1 MCNKKF
7 KTMRRIF
14 LLAAIAVLGFSSCKK
29 DEKQPQQDPIQLT
42 LTAEIATPATK
53 ATYTY
58 DEGIKMA
65 WEAEESITI
74 VTFKDDKAVSAQNL
88 SSTGEAGRKTATFSG
103 SFTPTDGATYI
114 ACYPPLADRGTY
126 WNTEVESG
134 RDWGLLIDKGF
145 KYLTWFSPNAQNYQS
160 ENGSL
165 DILKV
170 GDVMVGDV
178 EINEGVATT
187 TLRKTISVLKLV
199 LNLPDEASG
208 DKLSSVQVQSQGAGK
223 TITTG
228 NLIEYNQMETPFMWY
243 GSEQSALQ
251 LGLGSAEGMDTPGNK
266 PLVVYI
272 PGPLGQIPAGN
283 LKITVSG
290 QKGNYVKTI
299 YIPEQKNMQAG
310 FVYTINAELVKE

>member
-1 MCNKKF
+1 
-7 KTMRRIF
+7 MRKIF

-29 DEKQPQQDPIQLT
+29 DEKQLQQDPIQLT
-42 LTAEIATPATK
+42 LITEIATPATK

-65 WEAEESITI
+65 WEADERITI
-74 VTFKDDKAVSAQNL
+74 VTFKDGKAVSAQDL
-88 SSTGEAGRKTATFSG
+88 SSTGEAGRKAATFSG
-103 SFTPTDGATYI
+103 SFTPTAGATYI

-126 WNTEVESG
+126 WNTEVKSG
-134 RDWGLLIDKGF
+134 SEWGLRIEKNQNG
-145 KYLTWFSPNAQNYQS
+145 YLNWYSPDTDNYQS

-178 EINEGVATT
+178 MVGDVEINEGVDSI

-199 LNLPDEASG
+199 LNLPDVAVG
-208 DKLSSVQVQSQGAGK
+208 YKLYSVQVQSQGAGK

-228 NLIEYNQMETPFMWY
+228 DWIEYNQMETPFLWK
-243 GSEQSALQ
+243 GSEQSVLQ
-251 LGLGSAEGMDTPGNK
+251 LGLGSAEGMNTPDNK
-266 PLVVYI
+266 QLVVYI
-272 PGPLGQIPAGN
+272 PGPLGKIPEGN
-283 LKITVSG
+283 LVITVDG
-290 QKGNYVKTI
+290 QNGDYVKTI

-310 FVYTINAELVKE
+310 FVYTITADLIKE

>member
-7 KTMRRIF
+7 KTMRKIF

-29 DEKQPQQDPIQLT
+29 DEKQLQQDPIQLT
-42 LTAEIATPATK
+42 LITEIAIPATK

-65 WEAEESITI
+65 WGAEERITI

-103 SFTPTDGATYI
+103 SFTPTEGATYI
-114 ACYPPLADRGTY
+114 ACYPPLVERGEY

-134 RDWGLLIDKGF
+134 RDWGLCIDKEA
-145 KYLTWFSPNAQNYQS
+145 KYLLWFSTNTQNYQS

-199 LNLPDEASG
+199 LNLPDVAVG
-208 DKLSSVQVQSQGAGK
+208 DKLYSVQVRSQGG

-228 NLIEYNQMETPFMWY
+228 DWIQYNQMETPFMWY
-243 GSEQSALQ
+243 GGGQSALQ

-266 PLVVYI
+266 QLVVYI
-272 PGPLGQIPAGN
+272 PDALGKIPKGN
-283 LKITVSG
+283 LEITVDG
-290 QKGNYVKTI
+290 QNGDYVKTI
-299 YIPEQKNMQAG
+299 LIPEQKNMQAG
-310 FVYTINAELVKE
+310 FVYTITADLVKE

>member
-1 MCNKKF
+1 
-7 KTMRRIF
+7 MRKIF

-88 SSTGEAGRKTATFSG
+88 SSSGEAGRKTATFSG

-126 WNTEVESG
+126 WNTEVKSG
-134 RDWGLLIDKGF
+134 SDWGLCIDKEN
-145 KYLTWFSPNAQNYQS
+145 KYLVWTSTNTQNYQS

-178 EINEGVATT
+178 EINEGDATT

-199 LNLPDEASG
+199 LNLPDVAVG
-208 DKLSSVQVQSQGAGK
+208 DKLYRVEVLSQGGN
-223 TITTG
+223 ITTG
-228 NLIEYNQMETPFMWY
+228 DYIEYNQMETPFMWY
-243 GSEQSALQ
+243 GSGQSALH
-251 LGLGSAEGMDTPGNK
+251 LGLGSAGGMDTPDNK
-266 PLVVYI
+266 QLVVYI
-272 PGPLGQIPAGN
+272 PGALGQIPEGN
-283 LKITVSG
+283 LVITVYG
-290 QKGNYVKTI
+290 NKGKYVKTI
-299 YIPEQKNMQAG
+299 WIPGQKNMQAG
-310 FVYTINAELVKE
+310 FVYTITADLIKE

>member
-65 WEAEESITI
+65 WGAEERITI

-134 RDWGLLIDKGF
+134 RDWGLRIDKDV
-145 KYLTWFSPNAQNYQS
+145 KYLDWSSPNPQNYQP

-165 DILKV
+165 EHLKV

-199 LNLPDEASG
+199 LNLPDVAVE
-208 DKLSSVQVQSQGAGK
+208 DKLYSVQVHSQGGQS
-223 TITTG
+223 ITTG
-228 NLIEYNQMETPFMWY
+228 TWIQYNQMETPFMWY
-243 GSEQSALQ
+243 GGGISTLQ

-266 PLVVYI
+266 QLVVYI
-272 PGPLGQIPAGN
+272 PDALGKIPEGN
-283 LKITVSG
+283 LEIKVY
-290 QKGNYVKTI
+290 GNNGHYVKTI
-299 YIPEQKNMQAG
+299 LIQEQKNMQAG
-310 FVYTINAELVKE
+310 FVYTITADLVKE

>member
-1 MCNKKF
+1 
-7 KTMRRIF
+7 MRRIF

-29 DEKQPQQDPIQLT
+29 DEKQLQQDPIQLT
-42 LTAEIATPATK
+42 LTAEIETPATK

-65 WEAEESITI
+65 WGAEERITI

-88 SSTGEAGRKTATFSG
+88 SSTGVAGRKTATFSG

-114 ACYPPLADRGTY
+114 ACYPPLEERTEY
-126 WNTEVESG
+126 WITEVESG
-134 RDWGLLIDKGF
+134 RNWGLRIDKNAEF
-145 KYLTWFSPNAQNYQS
+145 LTWVYPNSQDYQS

-178 EINEGVATT
+178 EINEDVATT

-199 LNLPDEASG
+199 LNLPDVAVG
-208 DKLSSVQVQSQGAGK
+208 DKLYSVQVNSQGGF
-223 TITTG
+223 ITTG
-228 NLIEYNQMETPFMWY
+228 TWIQYNQMETPFMWY
-243 GSEQSALQ
+243 GGGLSALQ

-266 PLVVYI
+266 QLVVYI
-272 PGPLGQIPAGN
+272 PDALGKIPEGN
-283 LKITVSG
+283 LVITVYAKNG
-290 QKGNYVKTI
+290 HYVKTI
-299 YIPEQKNMQAG
+299 SIPEQKNMQAG
-310 FVYTINAELVKE
+310 FVYTITADLVKE

>member
-1 MCNKKF
+1 M
-7 KTMRRIF
+7 
-14 LLAAIAVLGFSSCKK
+14 
-29 DEKQPQQDPIQLT
+29 T
-42 LTAEIATPATK
+42 LITEIATPATK

-65 WEAEESITI
+65 WEAEERITI
-74 VTFKDDKAVSAQNL
+74 VTFKDGKAVSAQNL

-114 ACYPPLADRGTY
+114 ACYPPLAEKDGY

-134 RDWGLLIDKGF
+134 RDWGLRIEMNKHE
-145 KYLTWFSPNAQNYQS
+145 YLDWYSPNTLNYQS

-199 LNLPDEASG
+199 LNLPDVAVG
-208 DKLSSVQVQSQGAGK
+208 DKLYSVEVRSQRGS
-223 TITTG
+223 ITTG
-228 NLIEYNQMETPFMWY
+228 TWIQYNQMETPFMWY
-243 GSEQSALQ
+243 GGGISTLQ

-266 PLVVYI
+266 QLVVYI
-272 PGPLGQIPAGN
+272 PGALGKIPEGN
-283 LKITVSG
+283 LVITVYG
-290 QKGNYVKTI
+290 QNGDYVKTI
-299 YIPEQKNMQAG
+299 SIPEQKNMQAG
-310 FVYTINAELVKE
+310 FVYTITADLVNE

>member
-1 MCNKKF
+1 
-7 KTMRRIF
+7 MRKIF

-65 WEAEESITI
+65 WEAEERITI

-134 RDWGLLIDKGF
+134 RDWGLRIDMNKHEF
-145 KYLTWFSPNAQNYQS
+145 LDWTSPNAQNYQS

-170 GDVMVGDV
+170 GDVMVGNV

-199 LNLPDEASG
+199 LNLPDVAVG
-208 DKLSSVQVQSQGAGK
+208 DKLYRVEVLSQGGN
-223 TITTG
+223 ITTG
-228 NLIEYNQMETPFMWY
+228 DYIEYNQMETPFMWN
-243 GSEQSALQ
+243 GSGQSALQ
-251 LGLGSAEGMDTPGNK
+251 LGLGSAGVMDTPGNK
-266 PLVVYI
+266 QLVVYI
-272 PGPLGQIPAGN
+272 PGALGQIPKGY
-283 LKITVSG
+283 LVITVSG

-299 YIPEQKNMQAG
+299 SVPEQKNMQAG
-310 FVYTINAELVKE
+310 FVYTITADLVME

>member
-1 MCNKKF
+1 MSNKKF

-42 LTAEIATPATK
+42 LITEIATPATK

-58 DEGIKMA
+58 DKGIKMA
-65 WEAEESITI
+65 WEAEERITI

-114 ACYPPLADRGTY
+114 ACYPPLAERGGY

-134 RDWGLLIDKGF
+134 RDWGLRIEMNKNE
-145 KYLTWFSPNAQNYQS
+145 YLEWSSPNAQNYQS

-199 LNLPDEASG
+199 LNLPDVAVG
-208 DKLSSVQVQSQGAGK
+208 DKLYSVQVNSQGGF
-223 TITTG
+223 ITTG
-228 NLIEYNQMETPFMWY
+228 FWIQYNQMETPFMWY
-243 GSEQSALQ
+243 GGGQSALQ

-266 PLVVYI
+266 QLVVYI
-272 PGPLGQIPAGN
+272 PDALGKIPKGN
-283 LKITVSG
+283 LEITVDG
-290 QKGNYVKTI
+290 QNGDYVKTI
-299 YIPEQKNMQAG
+299 SIPEQKNMQTG
-310 FVYTINAELVKE
+310 FVYTITADLVKE

>member
-1 MCNKKF
+1 
-7 KTMRRIF
+7 MRKIF

-29 DEKQPQQDPIQLT
+29 DEKQLQQDPIQLT
-42 LTAEIATPATK
+42 LTAEIETPATK

-65 WEAEESITI
+65 WEAEEEITI
-74 VTFKDDKAVSAQNL
+74 VTFKDDKALSAQNL

-114 ACYPPLADRGTY
+114 ACYPPLAERSGY
-126 WNTEVESG
+126 WVTEVESG
-134 RDWGLLIDKGF
+134 PDWGLRIDKEA
-145 KYLTWFSPNAQNYQS
+145 KYLQWYPTNTQNYQS

-170 GDVMVGDV
+170 GDTMVGNV

-199 LNLPDEASG
+199 LNLPDVAVG
-208 DKLSSVQVQSQGAGK
+208 DKLYSVEVRSQGG

-228 NLIEYNQMETPFMWY
+228 DWKQYNQMETPFIWQ
-243 GSEQSALQ
+243 GNTQSFLE
-251 LGLGSAEGMDTPGNK
+251 LGLGSAGGMDTPGNK
-266 PLVVYI
+266 QLVVYI
-272 PGPLGQIPAGN
+272 PGALGKIPKGN
-283 LKITVSG
+283 LVITVSG

-310 FVYTINAELVKE
+310 FVYTITADLVKE

>member
-7 KTMRRIF
+7 KTMRKIF

-42 LTAEIATPATK
+42 LITEIATPATK

-65 WEAEESITI
+65 WEADERITI
-74 VTFKDDKAVSAQNL
+74 VTFKDGKAVSAQDL
-88 SSTGEAGRKTATFSG
+88 SSTGEAGRKAATFSG

-134 RDWGLLIDKGF
+134 RDWGLRINKNIEP
-145 KYLTWFSPNAQNYQS
+145 YLAWSSTNIQNYQS

-199 LNLPDEASG
+199 LNLPDVAVG
-208 DKLSSVQVQSQGAGK
+208 DKLTSVQVNSQGGD
-223 TITTG
+223 ITTG
-228 NLIEYNQMETPFMWY
+228 TWIQYNMMGTPIVWQ
-243 GSEQSALQ
+243 GGGISTLQ
-251 LGLGSAEGMDTPGNK
+251 LGLGTVGGMDTPGNK
-266 PLVVYI
+266 QLVVYI
-272 PGPLGQIPAGN
+272 PGALGKIPKGN
-283 LKITVSG
+283 LEITVY
-290 QKGNYVKTI
+290 GNNGHYVKTI

-310 FVYTINAELVKE
+310 FVYTITADLVKE

>member
-1 MCNKKF
+1 
-7 KTMRRIF
+7 MRKIF

-29 DEKQPQQDPIQLT
+29 DENQPHQDQIQLT

-65 WEAEESITI
+65 WEAEERITI

-114 ACYPPLADRGTY
+114 ACYPPLAERSGY
-126 WNTEVESG
+126 WVTEVESG
-134 RDWGLLIDKGF
+134 RDWGLRIDKDF
-145 KYLTWFSPNAQNYQS
+145 KYLTWFSTNTQNYQS

-199 LNLPDEASG
+199 LNLPDVAVG
-208 DKLSSVQVQSQGAGK
+208 DKLYSVQVNSQGGD
-223 TITTG
+223 ITTG
-228 NLIEYNQMETPFMWY
+228 DWIEYNQMETPFKWK
-243 GSEQSALQ
+243 GSGQSALQ
-251 LGLGSAEGMDTPGNK
+251 LGLGSAGGMDTPGNK
-266 PLVVYI
+266 QLVVYI
-272 PGPLGQIPAGN
+272 PDALGKIPAGN

-290 QKGNYVKTI
+290 QNGNYVKTI
-299 YIPEQKNMQAG
+299 LIPEQKNMQAG
-310 FVYTINAELVKE
+310 FVYTITAALVKE

>member
-7 KTMRRIF
+7 KTMRKIF

-65 WEAEESITI
+65 WEAEERITI

-134 RDWGLLIDKGF
+134 RDWGLRIDMNKHEF
-145 KYLTWFSPNAQNYQS
+145 LDWTSPNAQNYQS

-170 GDVMVGDV
+170 GDVMVGNV

-199 LNLPDEASG
+199 LNLPDVAVG
-208 DKLSSVQVQSQGAGK
+208 DKLYRVEVLSQGGN
-223 TITTG
+223 ITTG
-228 NLIEYNQMETPFMWY
+228 DYIEYNQMETPFMWN
-243 GSEQSALQ
+243 GSGQSALQ
-251 LGLGSAEGMDTPGNK
+251 LGLGSAGVMDTPGNK
-266 PLVVYI
+266 QLVVYI
-272 PGPLGQIPAGN
+272 PGALGQIPKGY
-283 LKITVSG
+283 LVITVSG

-299 YIPEQKNMQAG
+299 SVPEQKNMQAG
-310 FVYTINAELVKE
+310 FVYTITADLVME

>member
-1 MCNKKF
+1 
-7 KTMRRIF
+7 MRKIF

-29 DEKQPQQDPIQLT
+29 DENQPHQDQIQLT
-42 LTAEIATPATK
+42 LITEIATPATK

-65 WEAEESITI
+65 WGAEEIITI
-74 VTFKDDKAVSAQNL
+74 VTFKDGKALSAQNL
-88 SSTGEAGRKTATFSG
+88 SSSGEAGRKTATFSG
-103 SFTPTDGATYI
+103 NFTPTDGATYI

-134 RDWGLLIDKGF
+134 SDWGLRIEKN
-145 KYLTWFSPNAQNYQS
+145 KHEYLDWSSPNAQNYQS

-199 LNLPDEASG
+199 LNLPDVAVG
-208 DKLSSVQVQSQGAGK
+208 DKLYSVQVNSQGGD
-223 TITTG
+223 ITTG
-228 NLIEYNQMETPFMWY
+228 DYIEYNQMETPFKWK
-243 GSEQSALQ
+243 GNRQSTLQ

-266 PLVVYI
+266 QLVVYI
-272 PGPLGQIPAGN
+272 PGALGQIPAGY
-283 LKITVSG
+283 LEIAVYG
-290 QKGNYVKTI
+290 QNGNYVKTI
-299 YIPEQKNMQAG
+299 SIPEQKNMQAG
-310 FVYTINAELVKE
+310 FVYTITAALVKE

>member
-1 MCNKKF
+1 
-7 KTMRRIF
+7 MRRIF

-42 LTAEIATPATK
+42 LITEIATPATK

-65 WEAEESITI
+65 WEAEERITI
-74 VTFKDDKAVSAQNL
+74 VTFKDGKALSAQNL
-88 SSTGEAGRKTATFSG
+88 SSTGAAGRKTATFSG

-134 RDWGLLIDKGF
+134 RDWGLRIEMNKDE
-145 KYLTWFSPNAQNYQS
+145 YLAWSATNAQNYQS

-170 GDVMVGDV
+170 GDVMVGNV

-208 DKLSSVQVQSQGAGK
+208 DKLRDVLVISQGG

-228 NLIEYNQMETPFMWY
+228 TWIQYNQMETPFVWY
-243 GSEQSALQ
+243 GGGFGFLQ
-251 LGLGSAEGMDTPGNK
+251 LGLGSAEGMDTPDNK
-266 PLVVYI
+266 QLVVYI
-272 PGPLGQIPAGN
+272 PGALGKIPEGN
-283 LKITVSG
+283 LEITVSG
-290 QKGNYVKTI
+290 NNGDYVKTI
-299 YIPEQKNMQAG
+299 SIAEQKNMQAG
-310 FVYTINAELVKE
+310 FVYTITADLAKGV

>member
-65 WEAEESITI
+65 WEAEEEITI
-74 VTFKDDKAVSAQNL
+74 VTFKDDKALSAQNL

-134 RDWGLLIDKGF
+134 SEWGLRIEKNQNG
-145 KYLTWFSPNAQNYQS
+145 YLDWYSPDTDNYQS

-178 EINEGVATT
+178 EINEGVDSI

-199 LNLPDEASG
+199 LNLPDVAVG
-208 DKLSSVQVQSQGAGK
+208 DKLYSVQVHSQGGF
-223 TITTG
+223 ITTG
-228 NLIEYNQMETPFMWY
+228 DWIEYNQMETPFKWK
-243 GSEQSALQ
+243 GSEQSVLE
-251 LGLGSAEGMDTPGNK
+251 LGLGSAGGMDTPGNK
-266 PLVVYI
+266 QLVVYI
-272 PGPLGQIPAGN
+272 PGPLGKIPAGN
-283 LKITVSG
+283 LEITVY
-290 QKGNYVKTI
+290 GNNGDYVKTI

-310 FVYTINAELVKE
+310 FVYTINAELGKK

>member
-1 MCNKKF
+1 
-7 KTMRRIF
+7 MRKIF

-42 LTAEIATPATK
+42 LITEIATPATK

-134 RDWGLLIDKGF
+134 SDDWGLHIEMNKNE
-145 KYLTWFSPNAQNYQS
+145 YLEWYSPNAQNYQS

-199 LNLPDEASG
+199 LKLPDVAVG
-208 DKLSSVQVQSQGAGK
+208 DKLYSVQVNSQGGP
-223 TITTG
+223 ITTG
-228 NLIEYNQMETPFMWY
+228 FLIQYNQMKTPFEWY
-243 GSEQSALQ
+243 GSGQFALQ

-266 PLVVYI
+266 QLVVYI
-272 PGPLGQIPAGN
+272 PDAFGQIPKGN
-283 LKITVSG
+283 LEITVDG
-290 QKGNYVKTI
+290 QNGDYVKTI

-310 FVYTINAELVKE
+310 FVYTINAELGKK

>member
-1 MCNKKF
+1 
-7 KTMRRIF
+7 MRRIF

-58 DEGIKMA
+58 DDGIKMA
-65 WEAEESITI
+65 WGAEERITI

-134 RDWGLLIDKGF
+134 RDWGLRIDMNKHEF
-145 KYLTWFSPNAQNYQS
+145 LDWTSPNAQNYQS

-170 GDVMVGDV
+170 GDVMVGNV

-199 LNLPDEASG
+199 LNLPDVAVG
-208 DKLSSVQVQSQGAGK
+208 DKLYRVEVLSQGAGK

-228 NLIEYNQMETPFMWY
+228 DHIEYNQMETPFMWK

-266 PLVVYI
+266 QLVVYI
-272 PGPLGQIPAGN
+272 PGALGQIPAGD

-290 QKGNYVKTI
+290 NNGNYVKTI
-299 YIPEQKNMQAG
+299 SIPEQKNMQAG
-310 FVYTINAELVKE
+310 FVYTITADLVKE

>member
-1 MCNKKF
+1 
-7 KTMRRIF
+7 MRKIF

-58 DEGIKMA
+58 DKGIKMA

-88 SSTGEAGRKTATFSG
+88 SSTGVAGRKTATFSG
-103 SFTPTDGATYI
+103 SFTPTAGATYI
-114 ACYPPLADRGTY
+114 ACYPPLADRTEY
-126 WNTEVESG
+126 WITEVESG
-134 RDWGLLIDKGF
+134 RDWGLRIDKDV
-145 KYLTWFSPNAQNYQS
+145 KYLTWFSTNTQNYQS

-199 LNLPDEASG
+199 LNLPDVAVG
-208 DKLSSVQVQSQGAGK
+208 DKLTSVQVLSQGGF
-223 TITTG
+223 ITTG
-228 NLIEYNQMETPFMWY
+228 TWVQYNQMETPFKWKGNM
-243 GSEQSALQ
+243 QSVLE
-251 LGLGSAEGMDTPGNK
+251 LGLGSAGVMDTPGNK
-266 PLVVYI
+266 QLVVYI
-272 PGPLGQIPAGN
+272 PGALGQIPKGY
-283 LKITVSG
+283 LVITVSG

-299 YIPEQKNMQAG
+299 WIPEQKNMQAG
-310 FVYTINAELVKE
+310 FVYTITADLVKE

>member
-145 KYLTWFSPNAQNYQS
+145 KYLTWFSTNTQNYQS

-208 DKLSSVQVQSQGAGK
+208 DKLSSVQVQSQGGS
-223 TITTG
+223 ITTG
-228 NLIEYNQMETPFMWY
+228 FLIQYDQMETPFMWK
-243 GSEQSALQ
+243 GGGQSALQ
-251 LGLGSAEGMDTPGNK
+251 LGLGSSFEKMDVPGNK
-266 PLVVYI
+266 QLVVYI
-272 PGPLGQIPAGN
+272 PGALGQIPEGN
-283 LKITVSG
+283 LEITVDG
-290 QKGNYVKTI
+290 QNGNYVKTI
-299 YIPEQKNMQAG
+299 SIPEQKNMQAG
-310 FVYTINAELVKE
+310 FVYTITAALVKE

>member
-1 MCNKKF
+1 
-7 KTMRRIF
+7 MRRIF

-42 LTAEIATPATK
+42 LITEIETPATK

-65 WEAEESITI
+65 WEAEERITI

-114 ACYPPLADRGTY
+114 ACYPPLEDRGTY
-126 WNTEVESG
+126 WNTEVKSG
-134 RDWGLLIDKGF
+134 SDWGLRIDKNKDQF
-145 KYLTWFSPNAQNYQS
+145 LTWSSTLNNHYQS

-170 GDVMVGDV
+170 GDVMVGEV

-199 LNLPDEASG
+199 LNLPDVAVG
-208 DKLSSVQVQSQGAGK
+208 DKLASVQVNSQGGN
-223 TITTG
+223 ITTG
-228 NLIEYNQMETPFMWY
+228 TWIQYNMMETPFMWHGG
-243 GSEQSALQ
+243 GSSALH
-251 LGLGSAEGMDTPGNK
+251 LGLGTVGGMDTPGNK
-266 PLVVYI
+266 QLVVYI
-272 PGPLGQIPAGN
+272 PGPLGKIPEGY
-283 LKITVSG
+283 LVITVSG

-299 YIPEQKNMQAG
+299 SVPEQKNMQAG
-310 FVYTINAELVKE
+310 FVYTITADLVKE

>member
-1 MCNKKF
+1 
-7 KTMRRIF
+7 MRKIF

-29 DEKQPQQDPIQLT
+29 DENQPHQDQIQLT
-42 LTAEIATPATK
+42 LITEIATPATK

-65 WEAEESITI
+65 WEAEERITI
-74 VTFKDDKAVSAQNL
+74 VTFKDGKAVSAQNL

-103 SFTPTDGATYI
+103 SFTPTEGATYI
-114 ACYPPLADRGTY
+114 ACYPPLVERGEY
-126 WNTEVESG
+126 WNTKVESG
-134 RDWGLLIDKGF
+134 SDWGLRIYMNEAE
-145 KYLTWFSPNAQNYQS
+145 YLEWYPTNTQNYQS

-208 DKLSSVQVQSQGAGK
+208 DKLSSVQVQSQGGS
-223 TITTG
+223 ITTG
-228 NLIEYNQMETPFMWY
+228 FLIQYDQMETPFMWK
-243 GSEQSALQ
+243 GGGQSALQ
-251 LGLGSAEGMDTPGNK
+251 LGLGSSFEKMDVPGNK
-266 PLVVYI
+266 QLVVYI
-272 PGPLGQIPAGN
+272 PGALGQIPEGN
-283 LKITVSG
+283 LEITVDG
-290 QKGNYVKTI
+290 QNGNYVKTI
-299 YIPEQKNMQAG
+299 SIPEQKNMQAG
-310 FVYTINAELVKE
+310 FVYTITAALVKE

>member
-1 MCNKKF
+1 
-7 KTMRRIF
+7 MRRIF

-42 LTAEIATPATK
+42 LTAEIETPATK

-126 WNTEVESG
+126 WNTEVESC

-145 KYLTWFSPNAQNYQS
+145 KYLTWFSTNTQNYQS

-199 LNLPDEASG
+199 LNLPDVAVG
-208 DKLSSVQVQSQGAGK
+208 DKLMSVQVNSQGG

-228 NLIEYNQMETPFMWY
+228 TWVRYNDMETPFMWY
-243 GSEQSALQ
+243 GGGLSALQ

-266 PLVVYI
+266 QLVVYI
-272 PGPLGQIPAGN
+272 PGDLGKIPAGN
-283 LKITVSG
+283 LVITVYG
-290 QKGNYVKTI
+290 KDGNYVKTI
-299 YIPEQKNMQAG
+299 SIPEQKNMQAG
-310 FVYTINAELVKE
+310 FVYTITADLVEE

>member
-1 MCNKKF
+1 
-7 KTMRRIF
+7 MRKIF

-29 DEKQPQQDPIQLT
+29 DEKQLQQDPIQLT
-42 LTAEIATPATK
+42 LITEIATPASK

-65 WEAEESITI
+65 WEAEERITI
-74 VTFKDDKAVSAQNL
+74 VTFKDGKAVSAQNL

-103 SFTPTDGATYI
+103 NFTPTEGATYI
-114 ACYPPLADRGTY
+114 ACYPPLVERGEY

-134 RDWGLLIDKGF
+134 SDWGLRIYMNEGE
-145 KYLTWFSPNAQNYQS
+145 YLEWYPTNTQNYQS

-199 LNLPDEASG
+199 LNLPDVAVG
-208 DKLSSVQVQSQGAGK
+208 DKLYSVEVLSQGAGK

-228 NLIEYNQMETPFMWY
+228 TWIEYNQMETPFKWY
-243 GSEQSALQ
+243 GGGSGALH
-251 LGLGSAEGMDTPGNK
+251 LGLGSAEGMDAPGNK
-266 PLVVYI
+266 QLVVYI
-272 PGPLGQIPAGN
+272 PGALGQIPKGN
-283 LKITVSG
+283 LVITVYG
-290 QKGNYVKTI
+290 NKGDYVKTI
-299 YIPEQKNMQAG
+299 SIPEQKNMQAG
-310 FVYTINAELVKE
+310 FVYTITADLVKE

>member
-1 MCNKKF
+1 
-7 KTMRRIF
+7 MRKIF

-42 LTAEIATPATK
+42 LITEIATPATK

-65 WEAEESITI
+65 WEADERITI
-74 VTFKDDKAVSAQNL
+74 VTFKDGKAVSAQDL
-88 SSTGEAGRKTATFSG
+88 SSTGEAGRKAATFSG

-126 WNTEVESG
+126 WNTEVKSG
-134 RDWGLLIDKGF
+134 SEWGLRIAMNQNE
-145 KYLTWFSPNAQNYQS
+145 YLDWYSPNTDNYQS

-199 LNLPDEASG
+199 LNLPDVAVG
-208 DKLSSVQVQSQGAGK
+208 DKLYRVEVLSLGGN
-223 TITTG
+223 ITTG
-228 NLIEYNQMETPFMWY
+228 DWIEYNQMETPFMWK
-243 GSEQSALQ
+243 GNGQSALH
-251 LGLGSAEGMDTPGNK
+251 LGLGSAEGMDTPDNK
-266 PLVVYI
+266 QLVVYI
-272 PGPLGQIPAGN
+272 PGALGQIPKGY
-283 LKITVSG
+283 LVITVSG

-299 YIPEQKNMQAG
+299 SVPEQKNMQAG
-310 FVYTINAELVKE
+310 FVYTITADLVME

>member
-1 MCNKKF
+1 
-7 KTMRRIF
+7 MRKIF

-42 LTAEIATPATK
+42 LITEIATPATK

-65 WEAEESITI
+65 WAAEERITI

-88 SSTGEAGRKTATFSG
+88 SSSGVAGRKTATFSG

-114 ACYPPLADRGTY
+114 ACYPPLAERTGY
-126 WNTEVESG
+126 WVTEVESG
-134 RDWGLLIDKGF
+134 RDWGLRIEMNEDEF
-145 KYLTWFSPNAQNYQS
+145 LTWTSTNPLNYQS

-199 LNLPDEASG
+199 LNLPDVAVG
-208 DKLSSVQVQSQGAGK
+208 DKLTSVQVHSQGGK
-223 TITTG
+223 SITTG
-228 NLIEYNQMETPFMWY
+228 TWIQYNQMETPFMWY
-243 GSEQSALQ
+243 GGGISTLQ

-266 PLVVYI
+266 QLVVYI
-272 PGPLGQIPAGN
+272 PGALGKIPEGD
-283 LKITVSG
+283 LVITVYGFNG
-290 QKGNYVKTI
+290 QYVKTI
-299 YIPEQKNMQAG
+299 SIPEQKNMQAG
-310 FVYTINAELVKE
+310 FVYTINADLVKE

>member
-1 MCNKKF
+1 
-7 KTMRRIF
+7 MRRIF

-42 LTAEIATPATK
+42 LTTEIATPATK

-58 DEGIKMA
+58 DKGIKMA
-65 WEAEESITI
+65 WGAEERITI
-74 VTFKDDKAVSAQNL
+74 VTFKDGKALSAQNL

-126 WNTEVESG
+126 WNTEVKSG
-134 RDWGLLIDKGF
+134 SDWGLRIDMNKDQF
-145 KYLTWFSPNAQNYQS
+145 LTWSSPNNNHYQS

-199 LNLPDEASG
+199 LNLPDVAVG
-208 DKLSSVQVQSQGAGK
+208 DKLYSVQVNSQGGK
-223 TITTG
+223 SITTG
-228 NLIEYNQMETPFMWY
+228 TWIQYNQMETPFMWY
-243 GSEQSALQ
+243 GGGISALQ
-251 LGLGSAEGMDTPGNK
+251 LGLVGSGGMDTPGNK
-266 PLVVYI
+266 QLVVYI
-272 PGPLGQIPAGN
+272 PGALGQIPAGN
-283 LKITVSG
+283 LVITVSG

-310 FVYTINAELVKE
+310 FVYTITADLVKE

>member
-58 DEGIKMA
+58 DKGIKMA

-114 ACYPPLADRGTY
+114 ACYPPLEDRGTY

-134 RDWGLLIDKGF
+134 RDWGLHIDKNLQ
-145 KYLTWFSPNAQNYQS
+145 YLAWFSTNTQNYQS

-187 TLRKTISVLKLV
+187 TLRKTVSVLKLV
-199 LNLPDEASG
+199 LNLPDKASG
-208 DKLSSVQVQSQGAGK
+208 DKLYSVQVQSQGAGK

-228 NLIEYNQMETPFMWY
+228 DYIEYNQMETPFKWK

-266 PLVVYI
+266 QLVVYI
-272 PGPLGQIPAGN
+272 PGPLGQIPAGY

-299 YIPEQKNMQAG
+299 SIPVQKNMQAG
-310 FVYTINAELVKE
+310 FVYTIKAELVKE

>member
-1 MCNKKF
+1 
-7 KTMRRIF
+7 MRKIF

-42 LTAEIATPATK
+42 LITEIATPATK

-65 WEAEESITI
+65 WEAEERITI

-126 WNTEVESG
+126 WNTEVKSG
-134 RDWGLLIDKGF
+134 SDWGLRIDKDF
-145 KYLTWFSPNAQNYQS
+145 KYLIWFSTNTQNYQS

-187 TLRKTISVLKLV
+187 T
-199 LNLPDEASG
+199 
-208 DKLSSVQVQSQGAGK
+208 
-223 TITTG
+223 
-228 NLIEYNQMETPFMWY
+228 
-243 GSEQSALQ
+243 
-251 LGLGSAEGMDTPGNK
+251 
-266 PLVVYI
+266 
-272 PGPLGQIPAGN
+272 
-283 LKITVSG
+283 
-290 QKGNYVKTI
+290 
-299 YIPEQKNMQAG
+299 
-310 FVYTINAELVKE
+310 

>member
-1 MCNKKF
+1 
-7 KTMRRIF
+7 MRKIF

-29 DEKQPQQDPIQLT
+29 DEKQLQQDPIQLT
-42 LTAEIATPATK
+42 LITEIATPATK

-65 WEAEESITI
+65 WEADERITI
-74 VTFKDDKAVSAQNL
+74 VTFKDGKAVSAQDL
-88 SSTGEAGRKTATFSG
+88 SSTGEAGRKAATFSG

-126 WNTEVESG
+126 WNTEVKSG
-134 RDWGLLIDKGF
+134 SEWGLRIEKNQNG
-145 KYLTWFSPNAQNYQS
+145 YLNWYSPDTDNYQS

-178 EINEGVATT
+178 MVGDVEINEGVDSI

-199 LNLPDEASG
+199 LNLPDVAVG
-208 DKLSSVQVQSQGAGK
+208 DKLVSVQVNSPGGN
-223 TITTG
+223 ITTG
-228 NLIEYNQMETPFMWY
+228 EWIEYNQMETPFKWKGNGQY
-243 GSEQSALQ
+243 ALH
-251 LGLGSAEGMDTPGNK
+251 LGLGSAEGMDTPDNK
-266 PLVVYI
+266 QLVVYI
-272 PGPLGQIPAGN
+272 PGPLGKIPEGD
-283 LKITVSG
+283 LEITVYG
-290 QKGNYVKTI
+290 NKGNYVKTI
-299 YIPEQKNMQAG
+299 LIREQKIMQAG